1 MSRLD
6 PSLKIRLPEGM
17 RDVIGVAARK
27 NRRSMNAEI
36 VMRLAESF
44 GMAAPEIEP
53 GDMPT
58 SPTARD
64 ALERVAALEVK
75 VHALEA
81 WVRDLEK

>member
-1 MSRLD
+1 MPRMSRLD

-53 GDMPT
+53 GDVPDFAHGEGR
-58 SPTARD
+58 PRKGG
-64 ALERVAALEVK
+64 RP
-75 VHALEA
+75 
-81 WVRDLEK
+81 